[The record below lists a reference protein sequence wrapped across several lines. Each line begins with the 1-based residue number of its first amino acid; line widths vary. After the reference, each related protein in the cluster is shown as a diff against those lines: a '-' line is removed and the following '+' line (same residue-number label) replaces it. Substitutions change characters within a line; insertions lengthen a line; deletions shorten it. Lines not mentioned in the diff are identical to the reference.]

1 MNKITKNSLLGFFA
15 LFSIAMLGSYFGS
28 EKSNPADA
36 EPSAVIVQPSDLD
49 AVRLLPKEQRVQY
62 IKPDIFNPKSVA
74 VPTPSPRATP
84 GVVPMPATF
93 SNDVRVV
100 VVRQGETLGA
110 IALRELGESK
120 RYMDI
125 MRWNN
130 IKDETGIPVG
140 MKLRIMLNEVAT
152 AVPSAIS
159 IKTGPTTQQSYTVQS
174 GDFLGAISQKFY
186 GTSKKVD
193 VILKANNLKNANSLS
208 VGQTLIIP
216 AE

>member
-1 MNKITKNSLLGFFA
+1 MNKITKNALLGFFA
-15 LFSIAMLGSYFGS
+15 LFSIAILGSYFGS

-62 IKPDIFNPKSVA
+62 IKPDSFNPKSVA
-74 VPTPSPRATP
+74 VPTPSPRATS
-84 GVVPMPATF
+84 GATPMPATF

-100 VVRQGETLGA
+100 VVRQGETLSA
-110 IALRELGESK
+110 IAFRELGESK
-120 RYMDI
+120 RYKDI

-130 IKDETGIPVG
+130 IKDDKGIPVG
-140 MKLRIMLNEVAT
+140 MKLLIMPNEVTTAT
-152 AVPSAIS
+152 PAAIVA
-159 IKTGPTTQQSYTVQS
+159 KRGPTTHQSYTVQP
-174 GDFLGAISQKFY
+174 GDTLSEISQKFY
-186 GTSKKVD
+186 STSKKVD
-193 VILKANNLKNANSLS
+193 VILKENNLENVNNIS

>member
-49 AVRLLPKEQRVQY
+49 AVRLLAPEQRAQY
-62 IKPDIFNPKSVA
+62 IKPDNFNPNPAA
-74 VPTPSPRATP
+74 VSAPSPSATP
-84 GVVPMPATF
+84 GAIPMPATF

-110 IALRELGESK
+110 IAKRVLGDSK
-120 RYMDI
+120 RYEDI

-130 IKDETGIPVG
+130 ITDETRIPVG
-140 MKLRIMLNEVAT
+140 MKLSIMLNEVVT
-152 AVPSAIS
+152 AVPAAIPL
-159 IKTGPTTQQSYTVQS
+159 KTGPATQQSYTVQS

-208 VGQTLIIP
+208 IGQTLIIP

>member
-1 MNKITKNSLLGFFA
+1 MNKITKNSLLGFLA

-49 AVRLLPKEQRVQY
+49 AVRLLSPEQRAQY
-62 IKPDIFNPKSVA
+62 IKPDNFNPNPTVVSAPPPSV
-74 VPTPSPRATP
+74 TP
-84 GVVPMPATF
+84 GVIPLPATF

-100 VVRQGETLGA
+100 VVRQGETLSA

-120 RYMDI
+120 RYKDI

-140 MKLRIMLNEVAT
+140 MKLRIMLNEVVT
-152 AVPSAIS
+152 AVPAAIS
-159 IKTGPTTQQSYTVQS
+159 IRTGPTAPQSYTVES

-193 VILKANNLKNANSLS
+193 VILKANNLKNANSIS